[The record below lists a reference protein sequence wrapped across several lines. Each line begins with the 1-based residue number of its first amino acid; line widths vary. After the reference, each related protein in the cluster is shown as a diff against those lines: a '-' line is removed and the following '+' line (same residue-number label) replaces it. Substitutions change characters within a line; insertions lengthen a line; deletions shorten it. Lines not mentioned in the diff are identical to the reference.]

1 MTGARY
7 GAPLANWQGKASCAA
22 RSLFYAPAV
31 TTADQHHRPILALV
45 IRLGAAFVLSVMLV
59 LVKLASESGV
69 HLAEILFWRQLPSVP
84 MIGLWLAMTGGLAR
98 LRTARIGKHGL
109 RALYGLV
116 GMALNFG
123 AVTLLPL
130 AEATTINFTTAF
142 WAVIL
147 SALILRERVG
157 PWRWAAV
164 VLGFVGVLIITRPG
178 DGHIPL
184 LGALVGL
191 GAAFMIAL
199 ISIQVRDLART
210 DEPLSIVF
218 WFSAFSIPVLGLAM
232 PFVGAAHSPY
242 QWGLLAGLAGFGLL
256 GQLLLTAALR
266 YGAVASVIVM
276 DYSALIWAT
285 LFGWAVFDLLPP
297 ASTWIGAPLIVGAG
311 LIIAW
316 REHTLGKPPQSRA
329 VAAQEPNP

>member
-1 MTGARY
+1 M
-7 GAPLANWQGKASCAA
+7 
-22 RSLFYAPAV
+22 
-31 TTADQHHRPILALV
+31 TTADRHHRPILALV

-59 LVKLASESGV
+59 LVKLASESGI
-69 HLAEILFWRQLPSVP
+69 HLAEILFWRQMPTVP
-84 MIGLWLAMTGGLAR
+84 LIGLWLALSGGLAR
-98 LRTARIGKHGL
+98 LRTGRLGKHGM

-147 SALILRERVG
+147 SALLLRERVG

-164 VLGFVGVLIITRPG
+164 ALGFVGVLIITRPG

-218 WFSAFSIPVLGLAM
+218 WFSAFSIPVLGATM
-232 PFVGAAHSPY
+232 PFVGAAHTPY

-285 LFGWAVFDLLPP
+285 LFGWLVFAILPP
-297 ASTWIGAPLIVGAG
+297 ATTWIGAPLIVGAG

-316 REHTLGKPPQSRA
+316 REHTLGKPPRTRSA
-329 VAAQEPNP
+329 LAQEPNP

>member
-1 MTGARY
+1 
-7 GAPLANWQGKASCAA
+7 
-22 RSLFYAPAV
+22 
-31 TTADQHHRPILALV
+31 
-45 IRLGAAFVLSVMLV
+45 MLV
-59 LVKLASESGV
+59 LVKLANESGV
-69 HLAEILFWRQLPSVP
+69 HLLEILFWRQLPTVP
-84 MIGLWLAMTGGLAR
+84 MIALWLVVTGGLAR
-98 LRTARIGKHGL
+98 LRTARIAKHGL
-109 RALYGLV
+109 RALYGV
-116 GMALNFG
+116 AGMILNFG
-123 AVTLLPL
+123 AVTMLPL

-147 SALILRERVG
+147 SALILHERVG
-157 PWRWAAV
+157 RWRWTAV

-199 ISIQVRDLART
+199 ISIQIRDLART

-232 PFVGAAHSPY
+232 PFVSTPHSAY
-242 QWGLLAGLAGFGLL
+242 QWSLLAGLAGFGLL
-256 GQLLLTAALR
+256 GQLLLTASLR

-285 LFGWAVFDLLPP
+285 LFGWAIYDLLPP
-297 ASTWIGAPLIVGAG
+297 GTTWIGAPLIVGAG

-316 REHTLGKPPQSRA
+316 REHALGKPPGARA
-329 VAAQEPNP
+329 AATTGPNP

>member
-1 MTGARY
+1 
-7 GAPLANWQGKASCAA
+7 
-22 RSLFYAPAV
+22 
-31 TTADQHHRPILALV
+31 
-45 IRLGAAFVLSVMLV
+45 MLV
-59 LVKLASESGV
+59 LVKLANESGV
-69 HLAEILFWRQLPSVP
+69 HLLEILFWRQLPTVP
-84 MIGLWLAMTGGLAR
+84 MIALWLVVTGGLAR
-98 LRTARIGKHGL
+98 LRTARIAKHGL
-109 RALYGLV
+109 RALYGV
-116 GMALNFG
+116 AGMILNFG
-123 AVTLLPL
+123 AVTMLPL

-147 SALILRERVG
+147 SALILHERVG
-157 PWRWAAV
+157 RWRWTAV

-199 ISIQVRDLART
+199 ISIQIRDLART

-232 PFVGAAHSPY
+232 PFVSTPHSAY
-242 QWGLLAGLAGFGLL
+242 QWSLLAGLAGFGLL
-256 GQLLLTAALR
+256 GQLLLTASLR

-285 LFGWAVFDLLPP
+285 LFGWAIYDLLPP
-297 ASTWIGAPLIVGAG
+297 GTTWIGAPLIVGAG

-316 REHTLGKPPQSRA
+316 REHALGKPPGARA
-329 VAAQEPNP
+329 AATTEPNA

>member
-1 MTGARY
+1 VT
-7 GAPLANWQGKASCAA
+7 AS
-22 RSLFYAPAV
+22 
-31 TTADQHHRPILALV
+31 DHIQRPILALV

-69 HLAEILFWRQLPSVP
+69 HLLEILFWRQLPTVP
-84 MIGLWLAMTGGLAR
+84 MIGLWLAATGGLAR

-116 GMALNFG
+116 GMILNFG
-123 AVTLLPL
+123 AVTVLPL

-147 SALILRERVG
+147 SALILHERVG
-157 PWRWAAV
+157 PWRSAAV
-164 VLGFVGVLIITRPG
+164 VLGFLGVIIITRPG

-184 LGALVGL
+184 YGALIGL

-199 ISIQVRDLART
+199 ISIQIRDLART

-218 WFSAFSIPVLGLAM
+218 WFSAFSLPVLTVVM
-232 PFVGAAHSPY
+232 PFVGQSHTAY
-242 QWGLLAGLAGFGLL
+242 QWALLAGLGGFGLL
-256 GQLLLTAALR
+256 GQLLLTASLR

-285 LFGWAVFDLLPP
+285 LFGWVLFDLLPP
-297 ASTWIGAPLIVGAG
+297 ATTWIGAPLIVGAG

-316 REHTLGKPPQSRA
+316 REHTLGKPTRSPT
-329 VAAQEPNP
+329 VATAEPNA

>member
-1 MTGARY
+1 MD
-7 GAPLANWQGKASCAA
+7 APQ
-22 RSLFYAPAV
+22 
-31 TTADQHHRPILALV
+31 QHHRPLLALG
-45 IRLGAAFVLSVMLV
+45 IRLGAAFVLCVMLV

-69 HLAEILFWRQLPSVP
+69 HLAEILFWRQMPSVP
-84 MIGLWLAMTGGLAR
+84 LIGAWLMATGGLAR
-98 LRTARIGKHGL
+98 LRTARIGKHAV
-109 RALYGLV
+109 RAIYGLI
-116 GMALNFG
+116 GMALNFS

-147 SALILRERVG
+147 SAAILRERVG
-157 PWRWAAV
+157 TWRWAAV
-164 VLGFVGVLIITRPG
+164 LLGFVGVLIIAQPG

-218 WFSAFSIPVLGLAM
+218 WFSAFSIPVLALAM
-232 PFVGAAHSPY
+232 PFVATPHSGY
-242 QWGLLAGLAGFGLL
+242 QWALLAGLAAFGLL
-256 GQLLLTAALR
+256 GQMLLTAALR

-285 LFGWAVFDLLPP
+285 VFGWAVFDLLPP
-297 ASTWIGAPLIVGAG
+297 ATTWIGAPLIVGAG

-316 REHTLGKPPQSRA
+316 REHTLGKPARSPSS
-329 VAAQEPNP
+329 VAQEPNP

>member
-1 MTGARY
+1 MT
-7 GAPLANWQGKASCAA
+7 
-22 RSLFYAPAV
+22 
-31 TTADQHHRPILALV
+31 TTRHHHRPILALV

-59 LVKLASESGV
+59 LVKLAGESGV
-69 HLAEILFWRQLPSVP
+69 HLVEILFWRQMPSVP
-84 MIGLWLAMTGGLAR
+84 LLALWLAATGGLQR
-98 LRTARIGKHGL
+98 LRTRRIGKHGL
-109 RALYGLV
+109 RAVYGLI
-116 GMALNFG
+116 GMTLNFS
-123 AVTLLPL
+123 AVMLLPL
-130 AEATTINFTTAF
+130 PEATAINFTTAF

-157 PWRWAAV
+157 LWRWAAV
-164 VLGFVGVLIITRPG
+164 LLGFVGVLIITQPG

-210 DEPLSIVF
+210 DEPLTIVF
-218 WFSAFSIPVLGLAM
+218 WFSAFSIPVLGLLM
-232 PFVGAAHSPY
+232 PWVAQPHNAY
-242 QWGLLAGLAGFGLL
+242 QWSLLAGLAGFGLL

-297 ASTWIGAPLIVGAG
+297 AATWIGAPLIVGAG

-316 REHTLGKPPQSRA
+316 REHALGKPPRSPS
-329 VAAQEPNP
+329 VAAQELNP

>member
-1 MTGARY
+1 M
-7 GAPLANWQGKASCAA
+7 SV
-22 RSLFYAPAV
+22 S
-31 TTADQHHRPILALV
+31 DQNQRPILALV

-59 LVKLASESGV
+59 LAKLANESGV
-69 HLAEILFWRQLPSVP
+69 HLLEILFWRQLPTVP
-84 MIGLWLAMTGGLAR
+84 MIGLWLAVTGGIAR

-116 GMALNFG
+116 GMILNFG

-147 SALILRERVG
+147 SALILHERVG
-157 PWRWAAV
+157 RWRWTAV

-199 ISIQVRDLART
+199 ISIQIRDLART

-218 WFSAFSIPVLGLAM
+218 WFSAFSIPVLAVVM
-232 PFVGAAHSPY
+232 PFVGESHTSY
-242 QWGLLAGLAGFGLL
+242 QWALLGGLGAFGLL
-256 GQLLLTAALR
+256 GQLLLTASLR

-297 ASTWIGAPLIVGAG
+297 ATTWIGAPLIVGAG

-329 VAAQEPNP
+329 VAAPEPNA

>member
-22 RSLFYAPAV
+22 RPLFYAPAV

-147 SALILRERVG
+147 SALILHERVG

-191 GAAFMIAL
+191 VAAFMIAL

-210 DEPLSIVF
+210 EEPLSIVF

>member
-1 MTGARY
+1 MGGWRY
-7 GAPLANWQGKASCAA
+7 GQRLACWQANPSCAA
-22 RSLFYAPAV
+22 KLLSYAKCVNTPE
-31 TTADQHHRPILALV
+31 QHHRPVLALV

-59 LVKLASESGV
+59 LVKLAAESGA
-69 HLAEILFWRQLPSVP
+69 HLAEILFWRQMPSVP
-84 MIGLWLAMTGGLAR
+84 LIGLWLAATGGLHR

-109 RALYGLV
+109 RALYGLI

-130 AEATTINFTTAF
+130 PEATTINFTTAF

-164 VLGFVGVLIITRPG
+164 LLGFAGVLIITQPG

-218 WFSAFSIPVLGLAM
+218 WFSAFSIPVLGLMM
-232 PFVGAAHSPY
+232 PFVAEPHSTY
-242 QWGLLAGLAGFGLL
+242 QWTLLAGLAAFGLL

-297 ASTWIGAPLIVGAG
+297 ATTWIGAPLIVGAG

-316 REHTLGKPPQSRA
+316 REHTLGKPPRPTS
-329 VAAQEPNP
+329 VAAEELNP

>member
-1 MTGARY
+1 MVRGLPADKAKHLAPGAGSPMPER
-7 GAPLANWQGKASCAA
+7 
-22 RSLFYAPAV
+22 V
-31 TTADQHHRPILALV
+31 TNADQHNRPILALV
-45 IRLGAAFVLSVMLV
+45 IRLGAAFVLTVMLV
-59 LVKLASESGV
+59 LVKLASQSGI

-109 RALYGLV
+109 RAIYGLV

-123 AVTLLPL
+123 AITLLPL

-147 SALILRERVG
+147 SALILHERVG

-297 ASTWIGAPLIVGAG
+297 ATTWIGAPLIVGAG

>member
-1 MTGARY
+1 M
-7 GAPLANWQGKASCAA
+7 
-22 RSLFYAPAV
+22 
-31 TTADQHHRPILALV
+31 ALV

-69 HLAEILFWRQLPSVP
+69 HLLEILFWRQLPTVP
-84 MIGLWLAMTGGLAR
+84 MIALWLAATGGLVR

-109 RALYGLV
+109 RALYGV
-116 GMALNFG
+116 AGMVLNFG

-147 SALILRERVG
+147 SALILREKVG

-164 VLGFVGVLIITRPG
+164 VLGFVGVVIITRPG

-199 ISIQVRDLART
+199 ISIQIRDLART

-218 WFSAFSIPVLGLAM
+218 WFSAFSIPVLGVAL
-232 PFVGAAHSPY
+232 PFVSAPHSAY
-242 QWGLLAGLAGFGLL
+242 QWSLLAGLAGFGLL
-256 GQLLLTAALR
+256 GQMLLTASLR

-285 LFGWAVFDLLPP
+285 LFGWAIYDLLPP
-297 ASTWIGAPLIVGAG
+297 ATTWIGAPLIVGAG

-316 REHTLGKPPQSRA
+316 REHTLGKPPRSRA
-329 VAAQEPNP
+329 AAPAEPNA

>member
-1 MTGARY
+1 MIARRRPDKVK
-7 GAPLANWQGKASCAA
+7 PLALGQPRPIPPRMTS
-22 RSLFYAPAV
+22 PAH
-31 TTADQHHRPILALV
+31 HHRPILALV

-84 MIGLWLAMTGGLAR
+84 LIGLWLAVTGGLHR
-98 LRTARIGKHGL
+98 LRTGRIGKHGL

-147 SALILRERVG
+147 SALILHEKVG
-157 PWRWAAV
+157 RWRWTAV
-164 VLGFVGVLIITRPG
+164 ALGFVGVLVITQPG

-184 LGALVGL
+184 LGALIGL

-210 DEPLSIVF
+210 DEPLAIVF
-218 WFSAFSIPVLGLAM
+218 WFSAFSIPVLGVAM
-232 PFVGAAHSPY
+232 PFVAEPHSLY
-242 QWGLLAGLAGFGLL
+242 QWSLLAGLALFGLL
-256 GQLLLTAALR
+256 GQVLLTAALR

-285 LFGWAVFDLLPP
+285 LFGWLVYEILPP
-297 ASTWIGAPLIVGAG
+297 ATTWFGAPLIVGAG

-316 REHTLGKPPQSRA
+316 REHTLGKPPHSRA
-329 VAAQEPNP
+329 GVVQEPSP

>member
-1 MTGARY
+1 MVRG
-7 GAPLANWQGKASCAA
+7 LAAGKAKHLALVAC
-22 RSLFYAPAV
+22 PPMPGPV
-31 TTADQHHRPILALV
+31 TNPNLHHRPLLALT
-45 IRLGAAFVLSVMLV
+45 IRLGAALVLSVMLV

-69 HLAEILFWRQLPSVP
+69 HLVEILFWRQLPTVP
-84 MIGLWLAMTGGLAR
+84 IIALWLVMTGGLAR
-98 LRTARIGKHGL
+98 LRTQRLGKHGL
-109 RALYGLV
+109 RALYGVV

-147 SALILRERVG
+147 SALILHEQVG
-157 PWRWAAV
+157 KWRWTAV
-164 VLGFVGVLIITRPG
+164 ALGFVGVVIITQPG

-199 ISIQVRDLART
+199 ISIQIRDLART

-218 WFSAFSIPVLGLAM
+218 WFSAFSIPVLGVAM
-232 PFVGAAHSPY
+232 PFVAAAHTPY
-242 QWGLLAGLAGFGLL
+242 QWSLLAGLAGFGLL
-256 GQLLLTAALR
+256 GQLLLTASLR

-297 ASTWIGAPLIVGAG
+297 ATTWIGAPLIVGAG

-329 VAAQEPNP
+329 AAAKELNP